1 MSTYKQLNDGEG
13 GINNQAILRSD
24 GAVIPFAPGN
34 RDYQEYLE
42 WLAQGNT
49 PEPADEPDQSP

>member
-1 MSTYKQLNDGEG
+1 MSKYKQLNDGEG
-13 GINNQAILRSD
+13 GINNQAILRFD

-42 WLAQGNT
+42 WVAQGNE
-49 PEPADEPDQSP
+49 PEPADPITE